1 MWFAGIDWA
10 DKQHDVV
17 VLDAM
22 GQRLSTRRYPHSAE
36 GRASL
41 TIDWRGLGAS
51 PEEVVCVVEMRQGL
65 LIAALREAGLWVA
78 PVTPKTVDRTRP
90 ASGAKSDPL
99 DALLLARAG
108 RRNWPD
114 LRRLQPDSPL
124 RADLKALTRDQ
135 ASLIRQQT
143 RLVNHLTA
151 CLKAYYPVA
160 LALFDKLTRPVAQA
174 FLSAFPTLE
183 EARAAS
189 EEEVQQVLRT
199 ARCPASAHKAA
210 RFCAILRRAQLAA
223 SPALAR
229 AKARAKA
236 RYALALVAQL
246 ALIHQHLLEY
256 DRALGK
262 LFHQHADRALF
273 ASLPGAGR
281 RLAPRLFAEWGED
294 RSRFSSATQL
304 QALAGTAPVVVQSGA
319 SRRGRQRTGCV
330 KPLRAALYQ
339 LARESLLFEDWAAAY
354 YRRKRQEGKR
364 ARRTRWRC
372 APYPIALSNHWLR
385 LLYARWSRGE
395 VYQRERFLVAQQ
407 AHAQSAA

>member
-10 DKQHDVV
+10 DKHHDVV
-17 VLDAM
+17 VLDAQ
-22 GQRLSTRRYPHSAE
+22 GQRLSTRRYLHSAE
-36 GRASL
+36 GLGSL
-41 TIDWRGLGAS
+41 TADLRMLGAS

-65 LIAALREAGLWVA
+65 LIAALLEAGLWVA
-78 PVTPKTVDRTRP
+78 PVNPKTVDRTRP

-108 RRNWPD
+108 RSTWPD

-124 RADLKALTRDQ
+124 LAELKALTRDQ

-143 RLVNHLTA
+143 RLVNQLTA

-160 LALFDKLTRPVAQA
+160 LELFDKLTRPVAQA

-189 EEEVQQVLRT
+189 EEEVERVLRT
-199 ARCPASAHKAA
+199 AHCPSSAQKAA
-210 RFCAILRRAQLAA
+210 HFWGILHRAQLAA
-223 SPALAR
+223 SPAL
-229 AKARAKA
+229 ARAKA

-246 ALIHQHLLEY
+246 ALIHQQLLEY
-256 DRALGK
+256 DRAIGDL
-262 LFHQHADRALF
+262 LRQHEDSVLF

-281 RLAPRLFAEWGED
+281 RLAPRLLAQWGED
-294 RSRFSSATQL
+294 RTRFSSAAQL

-319 SRRGRQRTGCV
+319 SRRVRQRTGCI

-339 LARESLLFEDWAAAY
+339 LARESLLFEDWAGVY
-354 YRRKRQEGKR
+354 YRRKRSEGKTYAMAVR
-364 ARRTRWRC
+364 
-372 APYPIALSNHWLR
+372 ALSNQWVR
-385 LLYARWSRGE
+385 LLYAMWSRGE
-395 VYQRERFLVAQQ
+395 VYQRERFLAAQQ
-407 AHAQSAA
+407 AHAASAA

>member
-10 DKQHDVV
+10 DKHHDVV
-17 VLDAM
+17 VLDAE
-22 GQRLSTRRYPHSAE
+22 GQRLSTRRYLHSAE
-36 GRASL
+36 GLASL
-41 TIDWRGLGAS
+41 TADLRTLGAS

-65 LIAALREAGLWVA
+65 LIAALLEAGLWGA
-78 PVTPKTVDRTRP
+78 PVNPKTVDRTRP

-124 RADLKALTRDQ
+124 VAELKALRRDQ

-143 RLVNHLTA
+143 RLVNQLIA

-160 LALFDKLTRPVAQA
+160 LALVDKLTRPVAQA
-174 FLSAFPTLE
+174 LLTAFPTLE

-189 EEEVQQVLRT
+189 EEEVERVLRT
-199 ARCPASAHKAA
+199 AHCPSSAQKAT
-210 RFCAILRRAQLAA
+210 RFRAILHRAQLVA
-223 SPALAR
+223 SPALVH
-229 AKARAKA
+229 AKA

-246 ALIHQHLLEY
+246 ALIHRQLLDC
-256 DRALGK
+256 DRAIGD
-262 LFHQHADRALF
+262 LFRQHEASALF

-281 RLAPRLFAEWGED
+281 RLAPRLFAAWGED
-294 RSRFSSATQL
+294 RTRFSSAAQV

-319 SRRGRQRTGCV
+319 SGRGRQRTGCV

-339 LARESLLFEDWAAAY
+339 LARESLLFEGWAGAY
-354 YRRKRQEGKR
+354 
-364 ARRTRWRC
+364 
-372 APYPIALSNHWLR
+372 
-385 LLYARWSRGE
+385 
-395 VYQRERFLVAQQ
+395 
-407 AHAQSAA
+407 

>member
-10 DKQHDVV
+10 DKHHDGV

-36 GRASL
+36 GLASL

-65 LIAALREAGLWVA
+65 LIVALLIVALLEAGLWVA
-78 PVTPKTVDRTRP
+78 PVNPKTVDRTRP

-108 RRNWPD
+108 RSNWPD

-124 RADLKALTRDQ
+124 LAQLKALTRDQ

-151 CLKAYYPVA
+151 GLKAYYPVA
-160 LALFDKLTRPVAQA
+160 LALVDKLTRPVAQA
-174 FLSAFPTLE
+174 LLSAFPTLE

-229 AKARAKA
+229 AKAR
-236 RYALALVAQL
+236 YALALVAQL
-246 ALIHQHLLEY
+246 ALIHQQLLEY
-256 DRALGK
+256 DRAIGK
-262 LFHQHADRALF
+262 LFHQPADRALF

-304 QALAGTAPVVVQSGA
+304 QALAGTAPVVAPSGA
-319 SRRGRQRTGCV
+319 SGPVRQRTGGV
-330 KPLRAALYQ
+330 KP
-339 LARESLLFEDWAAAY
+339 F
-354 YRRKRQEGKR
+354 
-364 ARRTRWRC
+364 
-372 APYPIALSNHWLR
+372 
-385 LLYARWSRGE
+385 
-395 VYQRERFLVAQQ
+395 
-407 AHAQSAA
+407 